1 MIPTIIISAVLAA
14 VVGLIIYRMI
24 CNAKSKQGG
33 CASCGYADT
42 CAASRILPRKSDC
55 GCPEQKKTDWQVRTP
70 IFGRKT
76 EGPRHL
82 ASHDQEEPL
91 SRPERMEC
99 SLTPTDRVGFRQFG
113 SFSLEL
119 QPKQRHFGV
128 YIAHFCT
135 LAIVFTS

>member
-1 MIPTIIISAVLAA
+1 MPNQSREAA
-14 VVGLIIYRMI
+14 R
-24 CNAKSKQGG
+24 A
-33 CASCGYADT
+33 ADT
-42 CAASRILPRKSDC
+42 RTHAPRRGFYPGSPIADVRS
-55 GCPEQKKTDWQVRTP
+55 KKTADWQVRTP

-99 SLTPTDRVGFRQFG
+99 SLTPTDRVGFRQFR

-128 YIAHFCT
+128 YIAHYCT